1 MTDSSIL
8 ITAGYGGNTKRPF
21 VMLENEALDRP
32 IQLSPAEARNLAS
45 NLLQAAEAAEGDQLI
60 VEFATD
66 TLGMEMPEAAQL
78 IIYLRELRGKNRKP

>member
-1 MTDSSIL
+1 MTDNSIL

-21 VMLENEALDRP
+21 VMLQTPELDRP
-32 IQLSPAEARNLAS
+32 LQLSPAEARDLAS

-78 IIYLRELRGKNRKP
+78 LVYLRELRGKNRKP